1 MPGEVIAPGT
11 PLGFMAVD
19 AVPADFIDFLETVDL
34 PKIRSREHL
43 IKIARAF
50 MVFSFSR
57 WWLLGCSPL

>member
-50 MVFSFSR
+50 MV
-57 WWLLGCSPL
+57 C